1 MAHHIGCVMN
11 KLGEIIL
18 IAAVILFVVVGMG
31 IISNAIPRESSLIAP
46 LTVTALIATGAGV
59 ALKKQGSRRSS

>member
-1 MAHHIGCVMN
+1 MN

-31 IISNAIPRESSLIAP
+31 ILSNVIPQESSLIAP

-59 ALKKQGSRRSS
+59 ALKKKQGSRRSS